1 MRKIDYIKR
10 YFVFVLSLS
19 VFLLSHELNL
29 AKQLVLLFLRV
40 GPKIGLAALVHACRG
55 ADGTMFPQFHGQA
68 GCTVKIAFTDDG
80 VDHMLAWRRGKIFQ
94 KKKRIRNQSSCVCR
108 RATTFRS
115 LTVQERKNKQHSW
128 PIQLEF
134 I

>member
-94 KKKRIRNQSSCVCR
+94 TKSAFETKAAVCAGVR
-108 RATTFRS
+108 PHFG
-115 LTVQERKNKQHSW
+115 L
-128 PIQLEF
+128 
-134 I
+134 